1 MTSIPHLD
9 TRYLPHELKTRIN
22 AVKTYRNGNSI
33 GYVCRKYHI
42 SRTSLW
48 RWNKKFNE
56 SDDSLKD
63 KSHRP
68 LTKHPNAHT
77 DLEIKWIKDLIKRNP
92 HITLC
97 ELWMKLR
104 INKGYSRHVGS
115 LYRILRKIG
124 FYDQIL
130 ISGTSKYVPKKYD
143 TPKMIGEKWQIDV
156 KYVPK
161 SCASTAIS
169 IDKRFYQYTCID
181 EASRERFLYW
191 YDSANPSNTIDFI
204 KRCILYYEYKPL
216 EIQTDNGT
224 EFSWNSERMKIIH
237 PMDEFCIREGIYHHK
252 IRPRTPRHNGKVERS
267 HRNDNERFY
276 SFLSFYSL
284 EDLREQGK
292 RYLKRSNN
300 IPMQVLKYKT
310 PIEMRQELLKQLKTT
325 QL

>member
-1 MTSIPHLD
+1 MTSISHLD

-33 GYVCRKYHI
+33 EYACRKYHI

-130 ISGTSKYVPKKYD
+130 ISGTS
-143 TPKMIGEKWQIDV
+143 
-156 KYVPK
+156 
-161 SCASTAIS
+161 
-169 IDKRFYQYTCID
+169 
-181 EASRERFLYW
+181 
-191 YDSANPSNTIDFI
+191 
-204 KRCILYYEYKPL
+204 
-216 EIQTDNGT
+216 
-224 EFSWNSERMKIIH
+224 
-237 PMDEFCIREGIYHHK
+237 
-252 IRPRTPRHNGKVERS
+252 
-267 HRNDNERFY
+267 
-276 SFLSFYSL
+276 
-284 EDLREQGK
+284 
-292 RYLKRSNN
+292 
-300 IPMQVLKYKT
+300 
-310 PIEMRQELLKQLKTT
+310 
-325 QL
+325 

>member
-1 MTSIPHLD
+1 MTSISHLD

-33 GYVCRKYHI
+33 EYACRKYHI

-161 SCASTAIS
+161 HCASTAIPN
-169 IDKRFYQYTCID
+169 DKRFYQYTCID

-191 YDSANPSNTIDFI
+191 YDSANPANTVDFI
-204 KRCILYYEYKPL
+204 KRCILYYEYKPI

-224 EFSWNSERMKIIH
+224 EFTWNSEKMKVIH
-237 PMDEFCIREGIYHHK
+237 PMDEFCIKEDIFHHK

-310 PIEMRQELLKQLKTT
+310 PIEMREELLKQLKTT

>member
-1 MTSIPHLD
+1 MTSISHLD

-33 GYVCRKYHI
+33 EYVCRKYHI

-68 LTKHPNAHT
+68 LSKHPNAHT
-77 DLEIKWIKDLIKRNP
+77 DLEIKWIKDLIRRNP

-115 LYRILRKIG
+115 LYRILRKFG
-124 FYDQIL
+124 YYEQIL

-143 TPKMIGEKWQIDV
+143 TPKMIAEKWQIDV

-161 SCASTAIS
+161 RCASTS
-169 IDKRFYQYTCID
+169 IPNDKRFYQYTCID

-191 YDSANPSNTIDFI
+191 YDSANPANTVDFI

-216 EIQTDNGT
+216 EIHPGDVILFKASHGMHLEKVLE
-224 EFSWNSERMKIIH
+224 EFTK
-237 PMDEFCIREGIYHHK
+237 
-252 IRPRTPRHNGKVERS
+252 
-267 HRNDNERFY
+267 
-276 SFLSFYSL
+276 
-284 EDLREQGK
+284 
-292 RYLKRSNN
+292 
-300 IPMQVLKYKT
+300 
-310 PIEMRQELLKQLKTT
+310 
-325 QL
+325 